1 MEEIFSPNH
10 DMAEYASS
18 YWKWGKLLGKQDS
31 SGDMD
36 SYWRK
41 WVGAVIDKC
50 L

>member
-1 MEEIFSPNH
+1 MEGTFSPNH
-10 DMAEYASS
+10 DMIEYVSS
-18 YWKWGKLLGKQDS
+18 YWKCGKLLGKQDS

-41 WVGAVIDKC
+41 RVGVVIEKC